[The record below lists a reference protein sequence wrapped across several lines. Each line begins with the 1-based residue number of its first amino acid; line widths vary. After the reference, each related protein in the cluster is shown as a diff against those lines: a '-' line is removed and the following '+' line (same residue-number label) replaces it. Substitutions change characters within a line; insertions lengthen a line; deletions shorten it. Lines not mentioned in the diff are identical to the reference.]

1 MEQNQKIV
9 DLSIKK
15 RLSAELSK
23 EKEEN
28 RKNTEYDLCE
38 IIKKALKSL
47 KNLENALEINN
58 SSLAMGDEISLLR
71 FYLNV
76 LDEQLEA
83 TLKER

>member
-47 KNLENALEINN
+47 KNLENAWEINN